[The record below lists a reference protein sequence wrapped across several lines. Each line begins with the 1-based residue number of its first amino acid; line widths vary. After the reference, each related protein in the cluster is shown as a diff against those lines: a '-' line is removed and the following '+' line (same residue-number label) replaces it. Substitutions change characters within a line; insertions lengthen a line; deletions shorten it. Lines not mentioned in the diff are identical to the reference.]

1 MVTPDYT
8 VNYDDER
15 LQRVEAEEAQDTADL
30 ENTYNEMIDG
40 SDKYYEDLIQNS
52 KDWGDE
58 QARIQNEQTEFTI
71 DQIEQ
76 QKEQA
81 HKDYIKEQSGAYV
94 DWQKQSNQYGV
105 EAEKMAANG
114 LQNTG
119 YSETSQVS
127 MYNTYQNR
135 VATAR
140 EVFSK
145 ATLNYDNAIT
155 EARLQNSAALAQI
168 AYQAFQ
174 QQLELSLQ
182 GFQYKN
188 SLISD
193 LTDKKMQTK
202 QLYQNKWLSMLDQIN
217 KENSLAEQ
225 VRQFNLSYEEQVR
238 QFNEE
243 MARLKAKDSAEA
255 KQAAAELAQRKKEL
269 EEEKRQFDAQM
280 EQQKAQ
286 INKTGST
293 GSNTKV
299 KSASQLISEMKNKN
313 SNTKSSDVTIVNS
326 PYTAEGAAKK
336 VASGELIVTKQE
348 GNKVWVAQNPDY
360 VKGQST
366 LDKYTWLK

>member
-1 MVTPDYT
+1 MATPDYT

-15 LQRVEAEEAQDTADL
+15 LQRVNAEEAQDTADL
-30 ENTYNEMIDG
+30 ENTYNDMING

-58 QARIQNEQTEFTI
+58 QTRIQNEQTEFTI

-94 DWQKQSNQYGV
+94 DWQKQSNQYGAN
-105 EAEKMAANG
+105 AEKMAANG

-140 EVFSK
+140 EVFAK

-168 AYQAFQ
+168 AYQAYQ

-188 SLISD
+188 ALVSD

-202 QLYQNKWLSMLDQIN
+202 QLYQNKWLSILDQIN
-217 KENSLAEQ
+217 KENTLA
-225 VRQFNLSYEEQVR
+225 EQVR

-243 MARLKAKDSAEA
+243 MARLKAKDAADA
-255 KQAAAELAQRKKEL
+255 KQAAAALA
-269 EEEKRQFDAQM
+269 EEKRQFDLQM
-280 EQQKAQ
+280 AQQKAQ
-286 INKTGST
+286 IYKTGYT
-293 GSNTKV
+293 GSKAQI
-299 KSASQLISEMKNKN
+299 KSASQLIAEVKNGSN
-313 SNTKSSDVTIVNS
+313 NTKSSDVTIVNS

-348 GNKVWVAQNPDY
+348 GNKVWVAPNPNY
-360 VKGQST
+360 VKGQFT

>member
-1 MVTPDYT
+1 MATPDYT

-15 LQRVEAEEAQDTADL
+15 LQRVEDEEAQDTADL
-30 ENTYNEMIDG
+30 EKTYTEMIDG
-40 SDKYYEDLIQNS
+40 SDKYYEDLIQNT
-52 KDWGDE
+52 KDWKDE
-58 QARIQNEQTEFTI
+58 QTRIQNEQTEFTI

-105 EAEKMAANG
+105 NAEKMAANG

-145 ATLNYDNAIT
+145 ATLNYDNAMT

-193 LTDKKMQTK
+193 LTDKKMQVK
-202 QLYQNKWLSMLDQIN
+202 QLSQNKWLSILDQIN
-217 KENSLAEQ
+217 KENTLA
-225 VRQFNLSYEEQVR
+225 EQVR

-243 MARLKAKDSAEA
+243 MARLKAKDAADA
-255 KQAAAELAQRKKEL
+255 KRAAAALA
-269 EEEKRQFDAQM
+269 EEKRQFDLQM

-293 GSNTKV
+293 GSKNQI
-299 KSASQLISEMKNKN
+299 KSASQLISEVKNG
-313 SNTKSSDVTIVNS
+313 SNNNKSSSSIKVNS
-326 PYTAEGAAKK
+326 PYTVETVAKK
-336 VASGELIVTKQE
+336 VADGELIVTKEE
-348 GNKVWVAQNPDY
+348 GNKVWVAPNPNY